1 MDHLLSKEKEEL
13 DSSMVGIPITS
24 GWVSV
29 DRTMYLLKKFFLTKF
44 SRGRSSVG
52 RAPALQA
59 GGRRFETVRLHQVSD
74 QDKSGS

>member
-1 MDHLLSKEKEEL
+1 
-13 DSSMVGIPITS
+13 MVGIPIVS

-29 DRTMYLLKKFFLTKF
+29 DRTIYLSKMFFKKIIL

-59 GGRRFETVRLHQVSD
+59 GGRRFETVRLHQAIFD
-74 QDKSGS
+74 